1 MILKFQIFIL
11 TLILTTKISYCI
23 IFSLYCYPF
32 LFVYSQISFSTQIN
46 YVEIWP
52 FWSFW
57 CSELLCLMYA
67 FVSLEYYI
75 HVYKYDILTLYT
87 NIYIIMF
94 WMFLRLWH
102 SNFVYLSVIL
112 SIHVIVY
119 DCVTV
124 MWFWHWWINT
134 CNISHVILSL
144 IVYQSCD
151 FVTDCKSVMWF

>member
-11 TLILTTKISYCI
+11 TLILTTKFSYCI
-23 IFSLYCYPF
+23 IFPLYCYPF

-87 NIYIIMF
+87 NIYNHVLNVFETLTLKLCI
-94 WMFLRLWH
+94 
-102 SNFVYLSVIL
+102 FVSD
-112 SIHVIVY
+112 IV
-119 DCVTV
+119 
-124 MWFWHWWINT
+124 NT
-134 CNISHVILSL
+134 CNCIWLCNSHVILKL
-144 IVYQSCD
+144 MD
-151 FVTDCKSVMWF
+151 